1 MILAD
6 TSVWIDHL
14 RKQDPNFQ
22 RLLEEGAVLC
32 HPFVIGEL
40 ATGSLG
46 NRNELL
52 EMLQDLEQAVVAEDD
67 EVLRFIEL
75 HRLFALGIGYID
87 LHLLMSAR
95 LTVDT
100 KLWTRDKHLTAVAKR
115 LGNSYIQRF

>member
-6 TSVWIDHL
+6 TSVWVDHL
-14 RKQDPNFQ
+14 RKQDPEFQ
-22 RLLEEGAVLC
+22 RLLEERGVVC

-67 EVLRFIEL
+67 EVLRFIERHQL
-75 HRLFALGIGYID
+75 SALGLGYMD
-87 LHLLMSAR
+87 LHLLMAAR
-95 LTVDT
+95 LTADT
-100 KLWTRDKHLTAVAKR
+100 KLWTRDKRLTAVAQR
-115 LGNSYIQRF
+115 LGNSYV